1 MRKLHRVIFVAAGL
15 SWGLALALAAGAPIV
30 GEWSS
35 GTVTLSFHANGHYVW
50 KDVRASLEGS
60 YTLEGAKLAL
70 EHAGRVTVYRF
81 TMTADQLQLNDGKGG
96 AISFRR
102 RQPAGPGE
110 NPLASVVGRWQARG
124 AASVV
129 LVLEPGG
136 RYLLGRSQGV
146 FKLGAGRIAFV
157 DGTSGKT
164 STYEWKRFGE
174 ELRLRD
180 ASGSVLAF
188 VRQ

>member
-1 MRKLHRVIFVAAGL
+1 MRKLHRVVFVLAGL
-15 SWGLALALAAGAPIV
+15 SWGLALAAGPPIV

-50 KDVRASLEGS
+50 KDVRATLEGA
-60 YTLEGAKLAL
+60 YTLEGANLAL

-81 TMTADQLQLNDGKGG
+81 ALSSEQLRLSDGKGG
-96 AISFRR
+96 GISFRR
-102 RQPAGPGE
+102 RQPAGAGE
-110 NPLASVVGRWQARG
+110 DPLAAVVGRWQARN

-136 RYLLGRSQGV
+136 RYQLGRSQGV
-146 FKLGAGRIAFV
+146 FKLGAERIAFV
-157 DGTSGKT
+157 DGTSQK
-164 STYEWKRFGE
+164 SFTYEWKRFGE